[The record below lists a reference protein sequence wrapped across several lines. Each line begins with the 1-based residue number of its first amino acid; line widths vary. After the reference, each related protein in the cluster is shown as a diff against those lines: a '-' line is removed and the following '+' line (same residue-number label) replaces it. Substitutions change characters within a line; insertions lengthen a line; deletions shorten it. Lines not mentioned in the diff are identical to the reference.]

1 MKLSCLSPSLPQIK
15 PELLA
20 EIAQAL
26 TADGCRLLL
35 VPKPPA
41 QRAQIFSY
49 GLQPRNSTPIEKN
62 LLWQSILNPQTTT
75 TAGVLE
81 SEAYPIDR
89 IWEHPILAPLSIS
102 FAAVGIQS
110 LLVLPIRHHQQCIG
124 CLTLF
129 RSRSSVRWTDR
140 ELQLARRLAVNLY
153 FVVVQHQL
161 EQMFQDRAYRDVL
174 TGLPHRLLL
183 DRWLSLTL
191 AKMPAIGQV
200 MAVILIDLDR
210 FKNIND
216 SLGHRCGD
224 RLLQLVAARLKH
236 TLCVDVS
243 LPLGT
248 GRRYCTGKRS
258 ATANGDSAMIGRWSG
273 DEFALFIPELKDIDA
288 VKVVADRVLKCFDLP
303 FEFEQDFQVL
313 KTNSLYIKIGMGI
326 AIATGANLDP
336 RSEIC
341 QRETLLQ
348 QADIALERS
357 KTNGKNN
364 YQIYDPNDRDAA
376 TAGAAS
382 HQLNRLR
389 LEHLLD
395 RAIVDGQLFL
405 HYQPQIDVQT
415 GSIIGI
421 EALLR
426 CQDTHAKTINPA
438 DFIPIAEET
447 GSIIQLGEWVIRTA
461 CHQSKLWQEMG
472 LGNFPVAVN
481 FSVKQLQDPS
491 LIDTISAILAET
503 KVSPATLEV
512 EITESIAI
520 EDLDLTISILES
532 LREIGVKISLDDF
545 GTGYSSLAAL
555 KYLPL
560 DRLKIDRSFIRE
572 LKVNTIDAS
581 IVSTIVNLGHELN
594 LNVVAEGVETIEQ
607 FELLRS
613 INCDA
618 VQGFFFSRPLAATDL
633 ETIITTGSYWHH
645 NRAHPHNLRSH

>member
-35 VPKPPA
+35 IAKPPA
-41 QRAQIFSY
+41 QRTQVFSY
-49 GLQPRNSTPIEKN
+49 GLQPRSSAVIEKN
-62 LLWQSILNPQTTT
+62 SLWQQILNPQTTT
-75 TAGVLE
+75 TTGTSAPE
-81 SEAYPIDR
+81 IYPIDR
-89 IWEHPILAPLSIS
+89 IWEHPLLAPLSIS
-102 FAAVGIQS
+102 FATAGIQS
-110 LLVLPIRHHQQCIG
+110 LLILPICHQQQCIG

-129 RSRSSVRWTDR
+129 RSNPSLRWTEQ
-140 ELQLARRLAVNLY
+140 ELQLARRLAINLY
-153 FVVVQHQL
+153 FAVVQQQV
-161 EQMFQDRAYRDVL
+161 EQMFKDRAYRDPL

-183 DRWLSLTL
+183 NRWLSMAL
-191 AKMPAIGQV
+191 AKMPQTDQV
-200 MAVILIDLDR
+200 LAAILINLDR

-216 SLGHRCGD
+216 SLGHQCGD
-224 RLLQLVAARLKH
+224 RLLQLVAARLKD
-236 TLCVDVS
+236 TL
-243 LPLGT
+243 G
-248 GRRYCTGKRS
+248 
-258 ATANGDSAMIGRWSG
+258 ANAIVGRWSG
-273 DEFALFIPELKDIDA
+273 DEFALFIPELKDLNA
-288 VKVVADRVLKCFDLP
+288 VKTVADRVLSCFELP
-303 FEFEQDFQVL
+303 FGFEQDFQL
-313 KTNSLYIKIGMGI
+313 LETNSLQVKIGMGV
-326 AIATGANLDP
+326 AIATAANIDKEL
-336 RSEIC
+336 
-341 QRETLLQ
+341 LLQ
-348 QADIALERS
+348 QADIALNRAKS
-357 KTNGKNN
+357 NGKNN
-364 YQIYDPNDRDAA
+364 YEIYDPIDRDFA
-376 TAGAAS
+376 TIGAVS

-395 RAIVDGQLFL
+395 RAIVDDQLFL
-405 HYQPQIDVQT
+405 HYQPQIDIQT
-415 GSIIGI
+415 GTIIGI

-426 CQDTHAKTINPA
+426 CQDTNAKTISPA

-447 GSIIQLGEWVIRTA
+447 GSIVQLGEWVIRTA
-461 CHQSKLWQEMG
+461 CHQSKLWQKIG
-472 LGNFPVAVN
+472 LGSFPVAVN
-481 FSVKQLQDPS
+481 LSVKQLQDRR
-491 LIDTISAILAET
+491 LIDTILDILAET

-572 LKVNTIDAS
+572 LKVNTVDAS

-613 INCDA
+613 MNCDA
-618 VQGFFFSRPLAATDL
+618 VQGFFFSRPLPASDL

-645 NRAHPHNLRSH
+645 HRTHPHNLLSH

>member
-15 PELLA
+15 PQLLA

-26 TADGCRLLL
+26 MADGCRLLL
-35 VPKPPA
+35 VAKPLA

-49 GLQPRNSTPIEKN
+49 GLQPQNSTLIEKN
-62 LLWQSILNPQTTT
+62 LLWQNILNSQATTT
-75 TAGVLE
+75 TGGSDAEV
-81 SEAYPIDR
+81 YPIDR

-110 LLVLPIRHHQQCIG
+110 LLVLPIRHHQQCVG

-129 RSRSSVRWTDR
+129 RASSSLRWTDQ

-153 FVVVQHQL
+153 FAVVQHQV

-191 AKMPAIGQV
+191 AKMPATGQV
-200 MAVILIDLDR
+200 MAVILINLDR

-224 RLLQLVAARLKH
+224 RLLQLIATRLKH
-236 TLCVDVS
+236 TLC
-243 LPLGT
+243 
-248 GRRYCTGKRS
+248 
-258 ATANGDSAMIGRWSG
+258 DSAMIGRWSG
-273 DEFALFIPELKDIDA
+273 DEFALFIPDLKDIHA
-288 VKVVADRVLKCFDLP
+288 VKVVADRVLNCFDLP
-303 FEFEQDFQVL
+303 FVFEQDFQVL

-326 AIATGANLDP
+326 ALATVANLD
-336 RSEIC
+336 
-341 QRETLLQ
+341 RELLLQ
-348 QADIALERS
+348 QADIALERA
-357 KTNGKNN
+357 KNNGKNS
-364 YQIYDPNDRDAA
+364 YEIYDPNDRDAV
-376 TAGAAS
+376 TTGAGS

-395 RAIVDGQLFL
+395 RAIVDRKLFL
-405 HYQPQIDVQT
+405 HYQPQIDVKT
-415 GSIIGI
+415 GTIIGI

-426 CQDTHAKTINPA
+426 CQDTHAKIINPA

-447 GSIIQLGEWVIRTA
+447 GSIIQLGEWVIRAA

-520 EDLDLTISILES
+520 KDLDLTISILES

-607 FELLRS
+607 FELLRA

-633 ETIITTGSYWHH
+633 ETMITTGSYWHH
-645 NRAHPHNLRSH
+645 NRAHPHHLRSH

>member
-26 TADGCRLLL
+26 SVDGCRLLIVAKPL
-35 VPKPPA
+35 VR
-41 QRAQIFSY
+41 RAQIFSY
-49 GLQPRNSTPIEKN
+49 GLQPRNATPIEKN
-62 LLWQSILNPQTTT
+62 LLWQNILNSHTTT
-75 TAGVLE
+75 IAVTSVAEV
-81 SEAYPIDR
+81 YPIDR

-102 FAAVGIQS
+102 FAAAGIQS
-110 LLVLPIRHHQQCIG
+110 LLILPLRHDRQCIG

-129 RSRSSVRWTDR
+129 RSSSSLRWTDD
-140 ELQLARRLAVNLY
+140 ELKLARRLTTDLY
-153 FVVVQHQL
+153 FAVIQQQV
-161 EQMFQDRAYRDVL
+161 EQMFLDRAYHDIL

-191 AKMPAIGQV
+191 AKMPVTGELL
-200 MAVILIDLDR
+200 AVILINLDR

-224 RLLQLVAARLKH
+224 RLLQLIATRLKE
-236 TLCVDVS
+236 TLGARAIV
-243 LPLGT
+243 
-248 GRRYCTGKRS
+248 
-258 ATANGDSAMIGRWSG
+258 GRWSG
-273 DEFALFIPELKDIDA
+273 DEFAVFIPELRDITA
-288 VKVVADRVLKCFDLP
+288 VKEVADRLLNCFDLP
-303 FEFEQDFQVL
+303 FVFDRDFQVL

-326 AIATGANLDP
+326 AIATSGNLD
-336 RSEIC
+336 S
-341 QRETLLQ
+341 ETLLQ
-348 QADIALERS
+348 QADLALDRA
-357 KTNGKNN
+357 KNNGKNS
-364 YQIYDPNDRDAA
+364 YEIYDAIDPDPA
-376 TAGAAS
+376 TIGTIS
-382 HQLNRLR
+382 PQLNRLR
-389 LEHLLD
+389 LEHILD
-395 RAIVDGQLFL
+395 RAIVDRKLFL
-405 HYQPQIDVQT
+405 HYQPQIDIQT
-415 GSIIGI
+415 GTIVGI

-426 CQDTHAKTINPA
+426 CQDTHANTINPA

-461 CHQSKLWQEMG
+461 CKQSKLWQEMG
-472 LGNFPVAVN
+472 LGNFPIAVN
-481 FSVKQLQDPS
+481 FSVKQLQDRS
-491 LIDTISAILAET
+491 LIDTISKILAET

-607 FELLRS
+607 FEILRS

-633 ETIITTGSYWHH
+633 EIMITTGSYWHH
-645 NRAHPHNLRSH
+645 NHTHPHHLLSH

>member
-1 MKLSCLSPSLPQIK
+1 MKLSCLSPSLPQVK

-35 VPKPPA
+35 VAKPPT

-49 GLQPRNSTPIEKN
+49 GLQPRNATPIEKSS
-62 LLWQSILNPQTTT
+62 LWQHILNSQTTT
-75 TAGVLE
+75 TTGTSADE
-81 SEAYPIDR
+81 IYPIDR

-102 FAAVGIQS
+102 FAAAGIQS
-110 LLVLPIRHHQQCIG
+110 LLILPLSHHQQCIG

-129 RSRSSVRWTDR
+129 RSRSSLRWTEE
-140 ELQLARRLAVNLY
+140 ELKSARRLAINLY
-153 FVVVQHQL
+153 FAVIQQQV
-161 EQMFQDRAYRDVL
+161 EKMFQDRAYRDVL

-183 DRWLSLTL
+183 DRWLSLAL
-191 AKMPAIGQV
+191 AKMPATGKV
-200 MAVILIDLDR
+200 LAVILINLDR

-224 RLLQLVAARLKH
+224 RLLQLIATRLKH
-236 TLCVDVS
+236 TLD
-243 LPLGT
+243 P
-248 GRRYCTGKRS
+248 S
-258 ATANGDSAMIGRWSG
+258 AIVGRWSG
-273 DEFALFIPELKDIDA
+273 DEFAVFIPELKDMIA
-288 VKVVADRVLKCFDLP
+288 VQETADRILSCFDLP
-303 FEFEQDFQVL
+303 FVFEQDFQVL

-326 AIATGANLDP
+326 AIATGGIPD
-336 RSEIC
+336 
-341 QRETLLQ
+341 RETLLQ
-348 QADIALERS
+348 QADLALDRA
-357 KTNGKNN
+357 KNNGKNS
-364 YQIYDPNDRDAA
+364 YEIYNSIDAA
-376 TAGAAS
+376 AATTGAAS
-382 HQLNRLR
+382 PPLNRLR

-395 RAIVDGQLFL
+395 RAIIDSKLFL
-405 HYQPQIDVQT
+405 HYQPQIDIQT
-415 GSIIGI
+415 GTIIGV

-472 LGNFPVAVN
+472 LGHFPIAVN
-481 FSVKQLQDPS
+481 FSVKQLQDRS
-491 LIDTISAILAET
+491 LIDTISTILAET
-503 KVSPATLEV
+503 NVSPATLEV

-520 EDLDLTISILES
+520 KDLDLTISILES

-633 ETIITTGSYWHH
+633 ETMITTGSYWHH
-645 NRAHPHNLRSH
+645 NRAHPHNLLSH

>member
-20 EIAQAL
+20 EIVQAL

-35 VPKPPA
+35 VTKPPA

-62 LLWQSILNPQTTT
+62 SLWQNILNPQTTT
-75 TAGVLE
+75 TAGR
-81 SEAYPIDR
+81 SEAEVYPIDR

-110 LLVLPIRHHQQCIG
+110 LLILPLRHHQQCIG

-129 RSRSSVRWTDR
+129 RSRSSLRWTNE
-140 ELQLARRLAVNLY
+140 ELILARRWAINLY
-153 FVVVQHQL
+153 FAVVQQQV
-161 EQMFQDRAYRDVL
+161 EQMFQDRAYRDLL

-183 DRWLSLTL
+183 DRWLSLAL
-191 AKMPAIGQV
+191 AKMPATDKV
-200 MAVILIDLDR
+200 LAVILINLDR

-216 SLGHRCGD
+216 SLGHHCGD
-224 RLLQLVAARLKH
+224 RLLQLIAIRLQNTLH
-236 TLCVDVS
+236 T
-243 LPLGT
+243 
-248 GRRYCTGKRS
+248 
-258 ATANGDSAMIGRWSG
+258 TAIVGRWSG
-273 DEFALFIPELKDIDA
+273 DEFAVFIPELRDTIA
-288 VKVVADRVLKCFDLP
+288 VQEIADRMLNCFDLP
-303 FEFEQDFQVL
+303 FVFEQDFQVL
-313 KTNSLYIKIGMGI
+313 KTNSLSIKIGMGI
-326 AIATGANLDP
+326 AIATGSNLDP
-336 RSEIC
+336 
-341 QRETLLQ
+341 ETLLQ
-348 QADIALERS
+348 QADLALDRA
-357 KTNGKNN
+357 KNNGKNS
-364 YQIYDPNDRDAA
+364 YEIYDPIDRDAA
-376 TAGAAS
+376 TIGSAS
-382 HQLNRLR
+382 PQLNRLR
-389 LEHLLD
+389 LEQLLD
-395 RAIVDGQLFL
+395 RAIVDRKLFL
-405 HYQPQIDVQT
+405 HYQPQIDIQT
-415 GSIIGI
+415 GTIIGI

-426 CQDTHAKTINPA
+426 CQDTHANTINPA

-472 LGNFPVAVN
+472 LGDFPVAVN
-481 FSVKQLQDPS
+481 FSVKQLQNRN
-491 LIDTISAILAET
+491 LIDTIAEILAET

-520 EDLDLTISILES
+520 KDLDLTISILES

-545 GTGYSSLAAL
+545 GTGYSSLSAL

-581 IVSTIVNLGHELN
+581 IVNTIVNLGHELN

-618 VQGFFFSRPLAATDL
+618 VQGFLFSRPLAATEL
-633 ETIITTGSYWHH
+633 ETMIATGSYWHH
-645 NRAHPHNLRSH
+645 NRTHPHNLLSH

>member
-35 VPKPPA
+35 VAKPLG
-41 QRAQIFSY
+41 QRAQIFGY
-49 GLQPRNSTPIEKN
+49 GLQPQNSTPIEKN
-62 LLWQSILNPQTTT
+62 LLWQNILNPQTTT
-75 TAGVLE
+75 TAGT
-81 SEAYPIDR
+81 SEAEIYPIDR
-89 IWEHPILAPLSIS
+89 IWENQILAPLSMS
-102 FAAVGIQS
+102 FAAAGIQS
-110 LLVLPIRHHQQCIG
+110 LLILPLRHNQQCIG

-129 RSRSSVRWTDR
+129 RSRSGLRWMDE
-140 ELQLARRLAVNLY
+140 ELKLARRLAIDLY
-153 FVVVQHQL
+153 FAVVRQQVDR
-161 EQMFQDRAYRDVL
+161 MFQDRAYRDVL

-183 DRWLSLTL
+183 DRWLSMTL
-191 AKMPAIGQV
+191 AKMPATNQV
-200 MAVILIDLDR
+200 LAVILIDLDR

-216 SLGHRCGD
+216 SLGYQCGD
-224 RLLQLVAARLKH
+224 RLLQLIAKRLKH
-236 TLCVDVS
+236 TL
-243 LPLGT
+243 T
-248 GRRYCTGKRS
+248 TS
-258 ATANGDSAMIGRWSG
+258 AIVGRWSG
-273 DEFALFIPELKDIDA
+273 DEFALFIPELKDINA
-288 VKVVADRVLKCFDLP
+288 VQAVAERVSNCFDLP
-303 FEFEQDFQVL
+303 FVFEQDFPVL
-313 KTNSLYIKIGMGI
+313 KTNSLYIKISMGV
-326 AIATGANLDP
+326 AIATGANLD
-336 RSEIC
+336 
-341 QRETLLQ
+341 REALLQ
-348 QADIALERS
+348 QANIALNRA
-357 KTNGKNN
+357 KNNGKNS
-364 YQIYDPNDRDAA
+364 YEIYDSIDPKAA
-376 TAGAAS
+376 NINAVS
-382 HQLNRLR
+382 PQLNRLR
-389 LEHLLD
+389 LESILD
-395 RAIVDGQLFL
+395 RAIADRKLFL
-405 HYQPQIDVQT
+405 HYQPQIDIQT
-415 GSIIGI
+415 GTIIGI

-426 CQDTHAKTINPA
+426 CQDTQANTINPA

-447 GSIIQLGEWVIRTA
+447 GSIIQLGEWVIRAA
-461 CHQSKLWQEMG
+461 CTQSKLWQQMG
-472 LGNFPVAVN
+472 LGNFPIAVN
-481 FSVKQLQDPS
+481 FSVKQLQDRS
-491 LIDTISAILAET
+491 LIDTVTNILAET

-633 ETIITTGSYWHH
+633 ETMITTGSYWHH
-645 NRAHPHNLRSH
+645 NRAHPYNLLSH

>member
-26 TADGCRLLL
+26 SADGCRLLIIA
-35 VPKPPA
+35 KPLA

-62 LLWQSILNPQTTT
+62 LLWQDILKPQTTT
-75 TAGVLE
+75 TAETSSTEVY
-81 SEAYPIDR
+81 SIDR
-89 IWEHPILAPLSIS
+89 IWEYPILAPLSIS
-102 FAAVGIQS
+102 FAAAGIQS
-110 LLVLPIRHHQQCIG
+110 LLILPLRHNQQCIG

-129 RSRSSVRWTDR
+129 RSRSSLQWTDQ
-140 ELQLARRLAVNLY
+140 ELKLARRLAINLY
-153 FVVVQHQL
+153 FAVVQQQV

-183 DRWLSLTL
+183 DRWLNLTL
-191 AKMPAIGQV
+191 AKMPATGLFL
-200 MAVILIDLDR
+200 AVILINLDR
-210 FKNIND
+210 FKDIND

-224 RLLQLVAARLKH
+224 RLLQLIATRLKH
-236 TLCVDVS
+236 TL
-243 LPLGT
+243 GT
-248 GRRYCTGKRS
+248 S
-258 ATANGDSAMIGRWSG
+258 AIVGRWSG
-273 DEFALFIPELKDIDA
+273 DEFALLIPELRDINA
-288 VKVVADRVLKCFDLP
+288 VKTFADQVLRSFDLP
-303 FEFEQDFQVL
+303 FIFEQDFQIL

-326 AIATGANLDP
+326 AIATDGNLD
-336 RSEIC
+336 
-341 QRETLLQ
+341 RETLLQ
-348 QADIALERS
+348 QADIALNRA
-357 KTNGKNN
+357 KNNGKHS
-364 YQIYDPNDRDAA
+364 YEIYNPIAPDTA
-376 TAGAAS
+376 TTGTS
-382 HQLNRLR
+382 SPPLNRLR
-389 LEHLLD
+389 LENMLD
-395 RAIVDGQLFL
+395 RAIVDRKLFL
-405 HYQPQIDVQT
+405 HYQPQIDIQT
-415 GSIIGI
+415 GTIVGI

-426 CQDTHAKTINPA
+426 CRDTHANTINPA

-461 CHQSKLWQEMG
+461 CNQSKLWQEMG
-472 LGNFPVAVN
+472 LGDFPVAVN
-481 FSVKQLQDPS
+481 FSVKQLQDPN
-491 LIDTISAILAET
+491 LIDNIVEILAET
-503 KVSPATLEV
+503 KVSPGTLEV

-520 EDLDLTISILES
+520 KDLDLTISILES

-572 LKVNTIDAS
+572 LKLNTIDAS

-633 ETIITTGSYWHH
+633 ETMITTGSYWHYNH
-645 NRAHPHNLRSH
+645 AHPHNLRSH